1 MACTI
6 TPEDKV
12 ILQAR
17 LDEAKQAYHDL
28 LTGTKARV
36 IVDQNGER
44 VEFVTANRQA
54 LYAYIQELERV
65 LCPPSSYPSN
75 NLQPMRFTF

>member
-1 MACTI
+1 MPCTL
-6 TPEDKV
+6 TPEERAV
-12 ILQAR
+12 LGAR
-17 LDEAKQAYHDL
+17 LAEAKQAYHDL

-36 IVDQNGER
+36 IVDQNSEK
-44 VEFVTANRQA
+44 VEFVAANRQA

>member
-1 MACTI
+1 MPCTL
-6 TPEDKV
+6 TPEERAA
-12 ILQAR
+12 LEAR
-17 LDEAKQAYHDL
+17 LAEAKQAYHDL

-36 IVDQNGER
+36 VVDSNGER
-44 VEFVTANRQA
+44 VEFVAANRQA

>member
-1 MACTI
+1 MACTL
-6 TPEDKV
+6 TPEEKAV
-12 ILQAR
+12 LEAR
-17 LDEAKQAYHDL
+17 LVEAKQAYHDL
-28 LTGTKARV
+28 VTGTKARV
-36 IVDQNGER
+36 VVDTNGEK
-44 VEFVTANRQA
+44 VEFTAPNRQA